1 MSAGRRLPLA
11 GTIAASKLALAA
23 AWGSSS
29 SSWSTSMYYPHQAS
43 EWMYDSKTIAMK
55 VEGCV
60 WTTTDDNEDVGC
72 MQDSSNDGTTYW
84 YQMAMCRR
92 AQVAYSVYATDSSS
106 ATCTSGTFKGTVSII
121 YENAYSGLDSPR
133 LPHKLTPLL
142 PLFNPTFSVC
152 DTGWTRRICLSHG
165 NIRQLFSHQ
174 PGKSRRSPYVRGWIQ
189 RLLSLSRLRYRRVFH
204 Y

>member
-1 MSAGRRLPLA
+1 MSAGRRMPLA

-29 SSWSTSMYYPHQAS
+29 GSSSSTAMYYPHEAS
-43 EWMYDSKTIAMK
+43 EWLYDSKTMAMK

-60 WTTTDDNEDVGC
+60 WATTDDNEDVGC
-72 MQDSSNDGTTYW
+72 MQDNSNDGTTYW

-121 YENAYSGLDSPR
+121 WESYLGLTRLICRTNSP
-133 LPHKLTPLL
+133 LPP
-142 PLFNPTFSVC
+142 PTFSVC

-165 NIRQLFSHQ
+165 NIRPIFSHQ
-174 PGKSRRSPYVRGWIQ
+174 PG
-189 RLLSLSRLRYRRVFH
+189 
-204 Y
+204 